1 MAKVLIQILVIV
13 ILASL
18 LELFAPWW
26 SIAIA
31 AFAGGYFFRTS
42 ANFFAGFFAIA
53 MLWLVTSWIIDLS
66 ASAPLADRV
75 AAIFSLSKPLL
86 FLVTSLLGGLVG
98 GFAAMTGSALRK
110 PRRTNRYY

>member
-13 ILASL
+13 VLASL

-26 SIAIA
+26 SIALA
-31 AFAGGYFFRTS
+31 SFAGGYFFRTS
-42 ANFFAGFFAIA
+42 ANFFAGFFAIGI
-53 MLWLVTSWIIDLS
+53 LWLVTSWIIDLS

-86 FLVTSLLGGLVG
+86 FLVTALLGGLVG
-98 GFAAMTGSALRK
+98 GFAAMTGSSLRK